1 MADLLKRELETYEA
15 QKSELMGQA
24 MGKFVLIKDEEVV
37 GVFDTQMDAIRQGYA
52 RFGNAPF
59 LVKQIVQLEIPQN
72 FTSNLGV

>member
-1 MADLLKRELETYEA
+1 MVEILKRELETYEA
-15 QKSELMGQA
+15 QKSELIGRA
-24 MGKFVLIKDEEVV
+24 MGKFALIKEEEVV

-52 RFGNAPF
+52 RFGNVPF